1 MCCNRN
7 CITGGLCCIKTV
19 LQYSLGQPV
28 SQDGRLCRDTAL
40 GAARARV
47 GTRTGAG
54 APRRGRVG
62 RWGRQALGVRLGA
75 GSASGR
81 AGAGGRAGNRR
92 SKARGAQA
100 GARVGR
106 AAGGAQAR
114 GARQAGAGLAAWA
127 PGLVLGC
134 ALGALGLFLAQFDSV
149 FS

>member
-7 CITGGLCCIKTV
+7 CIAGGLCCIKTV

-40 GAARARV
+40 GTAGARV
-47 GTRTGAG
+47 GARTGAG
-54 APRRGRVG
+54 APRRGRAG

-81 AGAGGRAGNRR
+81 AGAGGRAGSRR
-92 SKARGAQA
+92 SEARAWG
-100 GARVGR
+100 VGR
-106 AAGGAQAR
+106 AAGGAQER

-134 ALGALGLFLAQFDSV
+134 ALGALGLFLALFNSV

>member
-7 CITGGLCCIKTV
+7 CIAGGLCCIKTV

-40 GAARARV
+40 GA
-47 GTRTGAG
+47 RTGAG
-54 APRRGRVG
+54 APRRGRAG
-62 RWGRQALGVRLGA
+62 RWGWQALGVRLGA

-81 AGAGGRAGNRR
+81 AGAGGRAGSRR
-92 SKARGAQA
+92 SEARGAQA

-114 GARQAGAGLAAWA
+114 GARQAGAGRAAWA